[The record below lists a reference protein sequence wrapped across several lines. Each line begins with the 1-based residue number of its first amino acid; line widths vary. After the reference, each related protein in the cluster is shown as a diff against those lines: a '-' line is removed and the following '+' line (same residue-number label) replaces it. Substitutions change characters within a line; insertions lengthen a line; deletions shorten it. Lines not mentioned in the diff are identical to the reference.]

1 MLGLTSWFT
10 SRIPKPHHKF
20 SLAMSRPSLDSH
32 PFTSSGHSNAHA
44 TPCSAHAPAA
54 PSPATKPWNGKAT
67 DHGAVAPCSAWCAT
81 RWRPGQHRTGCCRLA
96 LMEKRNGAHGEL
108 KASDIPYKVKRATKD
123 EKTVTTF
130 TPLNFCTACL
140 QLLPTV
146 HLDPLSSLSSFRT
159 CTSFGGD
166 LLTSCP
172 SKSISPRPQKTK
184 SIAAKMLPLK
194 KLPKETNLLPPL
206 GVVTEL
212 CESLFDPLPVASS
225 LFSWGDGPRTDWLV
239 EDLWRYL
246 QGFTEIELEEVI
258 GADFHSLS
266 WARDSQKYLNLSK
279 GSKEIRK
286 MSSRNWVLTSSEHAI
301 AVEAA
306 VRAPMS
312 DCSKKSP
319 SCHVKRKIWRKNR
332 LWGKTQKYGTQY
344 TFKTS
349 YGESSSLGRYF
360 LECFFSGDD
369 RSW

>member
-159 CTSFGGD
+159 CTSFGWD

-225 LFSWGDGPRTDWLV
+225 LFSLGWWS
-239 EDLWRYL
+239 EDRLIGWR
-246 QGFTEIELEEVI
+246 
-258 GADFHSLS
+258 SLKIS
-266 WARDSQKYLNLSK
+266 PGIY
-279 GSKEIRK
+279 
-286 MSSRNWVLTSSEHAI
+286 RNWVGRGYWCRLSQPFVSKGFSEISESFKGKQRDQKNEFQKLSFDIFWTCYRCGSCCSGAH
-301 AVEAA
+301 
-306 VRAPMS
+306 VR
-312 DCSKKSP
+312 
-319 SCHVKRKIWRKNR
+319 
-332 LWGKTQKYGTQY
+332 L
-344 TFKTS
+344 F
-349 YGESSSLGRYF
+349 
-360 LECFFSGDD
+360 
-369 RSW
+369 